1 MGGPMVPSS
10 VSNKLGDNFQQI
22 LDNYLTVKNG
32 NFGIDNIIYSSFQN
46 LEKSIVTQINTIGHN
61 SLVINSSSGKGNWA
75 NVPWLSILDQARP
88 ATMQGGEYIVY
99 LFKSDMS
106 GFYLTLNQGVT
117 EPLKLGKKE
126 GIKILEGTA
135 AKLRNILSDEDK
147 RRLSE
152 KSFNLNNKISLAS
165 SGLGAKYEPGTIINK
180 FYRSGSLPT
189 EDEIIDDLRLLL
201 EIYLKLP
208 RGFNTAGDD
217 LNPGVEQVG
226 LYDGLENNNIGNYWI
241 FQSNPKYYDIVGA
254 LKEYKSMDFTVS
266 RYKDEIKP
274 DDTVFIWASGKDAG
288 IYAIAVVTSLPYPLG
303 YTPAPDLFDRED
315 RNENQ
320 DTLKAD
326 IEVLNVLATPLL
338 KKQIVTYSDLQD
350 LSIITAPQGTNFRV
364 SKSQGDLIMEL
375 IKGNGLII
383 DKPDYEPLV
392 MKPFVIVPFITA
404 LKEANLQFD
413 DLFVIRFISSLMA
426 KKFTILTGLSGSG
439 KTKLATTFANWIS
452 ERPEQVCLVPVGA
465 DWTNREPLL
474 GFSNALVKGSYVK
487 PDTGVIDLLIRAEK
501 DPTRPY
507 FLILDEMN
515 LSHVERYF
523 ADFLSAME
531 SEEKILLHPVDQKD
545 WNGCDVPATISIPN
559 NLFIIGTV
567 NVDET
572 TYMFSP
578 KVLDRAFVH
587 EFRVSSKD
595 MRDFLMNPLKADTSN
610 IYSGGKAMAGDFLD
624 KAGASYGEF
633 EKSDDLKRKITLFFE
648 ELKTLGSEF
657 GYRTASEIYRYGAI
671 LSTFDDNGNIHI
683 NNIIDAA
690 VVSKLLPKIHGSRRK
705 LEQTL
710 IAIFKLCLANSEG
723 EDINDYVSRKKEIVG
738 NENIALPV
746 SLDKIV
752 RMHRQVIQD
761 GFTSFSEA

>member
-1 MGGPMVPSS
+1 MFSNNS
-10 VSNKLGDNFQQI
+10 VIYLRDNLQKF
-22 LDNYLTVKNG
+22 LNNYLIAKRDNNRSTV
-32 NFGIDNIIYSSFQN
+32 DSSFLN
-46 LEKSIVTQINTIGHN
+46 LEQSAKSLFGNYN
-61 SLVINSSSGKGNWA
+61 SLTPRHGYAIGGWA
-75 NVPWLSILDQARP
+75 DVPWLAILDQARP
-88 ATMQGGEYIVY
+88 ATVQAGEYIVY
-99 LFKSDMS
+99 LFKKDMS
-106 GFYLTLNQGVT
+106 GVYLTLNQGVKQIFDELKKKKGKIVLKERT
-117 EPLKLGKKE
+117 EYFRK
-126 GIKILEGTA
+126 
-135 AKLRNILSDEDK
+135 S
-147 RRLSE
+147 LSE
-152 KSFNLNNKISLAS
+152 DDKNRLTDRGFSLKNDIFLAP
-165 SGLGAKYEPGTIINK
+165 SGTGQNYEPGTIINK
-180 FYRSGSLPT
+180 LYESGDLPN
-189 EDEIIDDLRLLL
+189 DEELIKDLRLLID
-201 EIYLKLP
+201 IYMRLPKLGDRKDEREHE
-208 RGFNTAGDD
+208 RG
-217 LNPGVEQVG
+217 EEVG
-226 LYDGLENNNIGNYWI
+226 LHEQGDQVSKTNYWI

-254 LKEYKSMDFTVS
+254 LKEYQSMDFTVS

-274 DDTVFIWASGKDAG
+274 EDTVFIWASGKDAG
-288 IYAIAVVTSLPYPLG
+288 IYAIAEVTSLPYTLG
-303 YTPAPDLFDRED
+303 YTPAPDPFDRED
-315 RNENQ
+315 RNENE

-326 IEVLNVLATPLL
+326 IEVLNVLTTPLL
-338 KKQIVTYSDLQD
+338 KKQIVTYSDLRD

-364 SKSQGDLIMEL
+364 SKSQGDLLMDL
-375 IKGNGLII
+375 IKGNRFII
-383 DKPDYEPLV
+383 DKPEDEPLV

-413 DLFVIRFISSLMA
+413 DLFVIRFIASLLA

-452 ERPEQVCLVPVGA
+452 ESSNQVCLVPVGA

-487 PDTGVIDLLIRAEK
+487 PDTGVIDILIRAEK

-531 SEEKILLHPVDQKD
+531 SGERILLHPDDQKD

-595 MRDFLMNPLKADTSN
+595 MRDFLGNPIKTDTSD
-610 IYSGGKAMAGDFLD
+610 ISFSGAGMARDFLE
-624 KAGASYGEF
+624 KAAASYGDFDSSEV
-633 EKSDDLKRKITLFFE
+633 LKDNISLFFN

-671 LSTFDDNGNIHI
+671 LSTFHENGSVGI

-710 IAIFKLCLANSEG
+710 ISLFKLCIISPEG
-723 EDINDYVSRKKEIVG
+723 EDISDYVSRKKEIVG
-738 NENIALPV
+738 NENIALQV
-746 SLDKIV
+746 SSDKIV
-752 RMHRQVIQD
+752 RMYRQVIQD

>member
-1 MGGPMVPSS
+1 MGGTMVPSK
-10 VSNKLGDNFQQI
+10 VSDMLGDNFQLI
-22 LDNYLTVKNG
+22 LDNYLVVKNG
-32 NFGIDNIIYSSFQN
+32 KFGIDNIIYASFQN
-46 LEKSIVTQINTIGHN
+46 LEKSIVSLINSVGHN
-61 SLVINSSSGKGNWA
+61 SLIVNSSSGKGNWA

-88 ATMQGGEYIVY
+88 ATMQDGEYIVY

-117 EPLKLGKKE
+117 KPLKLGKKK
-126 GIKILEGTA
+126 GIKILEETA
-135 AKLRNILSDEDK
+135 ANLRKTLTEEDK

-180 FYRSGSLPT
+180 FYKSGTLPT
-189 EDEIIDDLRLLL
+189 EQEITDDLRVLM
-201 EIYLKLP
+201 EIYKKLP
-208 RGFNTAGDD
+208 TKVDVKEEGEELA
-217 LNPGVEQVG
+217 VEQLALDNEFEQV
-226 LYDGLENNNIGNYWI
+226 NAGNYWI

-254 LKEYKSMDFTVS
+254 LKEYQSMNFTVS

-274 DDTVFIWASGKDAG
+274 GDTVFIWASGNDAG
-288 IYAIAVVTSLPYPLG
+288 IYAIAEVTSLPYALG
-303 YTPAPDLFDRED
+303 YTPTRDPFDREE
-315 RNENQ
+315 RNVDEK
-320 DTLKAD
+320 TTTVD
-326 IEVLNVLATPLL
+326 INVLEVLERPLFKTQL
-338 KKQIVTYSDLQD
+338 IIKSELRD
-350 LSIITAPQGTNFRV
+350 LSIVTAPQGTNFRV
-364 SKSQGDLIMEL
+364 TKPQGDLIMEL
-375 IKGNGLII
+375 INEII
-383 DKPDYEPLV
+383 ADEPDDEPLV
-392 MKPFVIVPFITA
+392 MEPFVIEPFIKA
-404 LKEANLQFD
+404 LKDANLQFD
-413 DLFVIRFISSLMA
+413 DLFVIRFVASLLA

-439 KTKLATTFANWIS
+439 KTKLATTFANWTS
-452 ERPEQVCLVPVGA
+452 ESPNQVCLVPVGA

-474 GFSNALVKGSYVK
+474 GFSNALVTGSYVK
-487 PDTGVIDLLIRAEK
+487 PDTGVIDLLLRATK
-501 DPTRPY
+501 DPRRPY

-531 SEEKILLHPVDQKD
+531 SEEKILLHPDVQDD
-545 WNGCDVPATISIPN
+545 WVGCDVPATISIPS

-595 MRDFLMNPLKADTSN
+595 MRNFLDNPLKTQASITDFN
-610 IYSGGKAMAGDFLD
+610 GAGMARDFLEKAEAIYGDFEDSKEL
-624 KAGASYGEF
+624 KA
-633 EKSDDLKRKITLFFE
+633 KISQFFD

-657 GYRTASEIYRYGAI
+657 GYRTAIEIYRYGAI
-671 LSTFDDNGNIHI
+671 LNTLDENDSISI

-710 IAIFKLCLANSEG
+710 ISLFKLCILNPEG
-723 EDINDYVSRKKEIVG
+723 EDINDYVSRKKEVVG
-738 NENIALPV
+738 NDNLAHPV

-752 RMHRQVIQD
+752 RMYRQIIQD

>member
-1 MGGPMVPSS
+1 MVPSE
-10 VSNKLGDNFQQI
+10 VSNKLVDNFQQI
-22 LDNYLTVKNG
+22 LDGYLSAKKEK
-32 NFGIDNIIYSSFQN
+32 FGTNNIIYSSFQN
-46 LEKSIVTQINTIGHN
+46 LQKSIITLINSFGHN
-61 SLVINSSSGKGNWA
+61 NLIVTFSYGKGNWA

-88 ATMQGGEYIVY
+88 VTMQKGEYIVY

-117 EPLKLGKKE
+117 EPLKLGKKK
-126 GIKILEGTA
+126 GIKKLEGTA
-135 AKLRNILSDEDK
+135 DKVRNALSDKDK
-147 RRLSE
+147 NRLTE
-152 KSFNLNNKISLAS
+152 RSFNLNNDIFLAS
-165 SGLGAKYEPGTIINK
+165 SGLGSNYEPGTIINK
-180 FYRSGSLPT
+180 FYSSGSLPS
-189 EDEIIDDLRLLL
+189 EDEIIEDLRLLI

-208 RGFNTAGDD
+208 KEVNKTDEKM
-217 LNPGVEQVG
+217 NPDVEQVS
-226 LYDGLENNNIGNYWI
+226 LNNEPEQKNEGKYWI

-254 LKEYKSMDFTVS
+254 LKEYKSMRFTIS

-274 DDTVFIWASGKDAG
+274 EDTVFIWASGKDAG
-288 IYAIAVVTSLPYPLG
+288 IYAIAEVTSLPYTLE
-303 YTPAPDLFDRED
+303 YTPPPDLFDRED
-315 RNENQ
+315 RNVDEKTFFV
-320 DTLKAD
+320 DIDILK
-326 IEVLNVLATPLL
+326 VLTTPLL
-338 KKQIVTYSDLQD
+338 KKQLITNSELRD

-364 SKSQGDLIMEL
+364 SKSQGDLIMDL
-375 IKGNGLII
+375 INGNRIII
-383 DKPDYEPLV
+383 DESDNE
-392 MKPFVIVPFITA
+392 PFVIKPFIKA
-404 LKEANLQFD
+404 LEEANLQFD
-413 DLFVIRFISSLMA
+413 NLFVIRFIASLLA
-426 KKFTILTGLSGSG
+426 KKFIILTGLSGSG

-452 ERPEQVCLVPVGA
+452 QSPDQICLVPVGA

-487 PDTGVIDLLIRAEK
+487 PDTGVVDLLLRATK
-501 DPTRPY
+501 DPIRPY

-531 SEEKILLHPVDQKD
+531 SEEKILLHPDVQND
-545 WNGCDVPATISIPN
+545 WDECDVPPAISIPN

-587 EFRVSSKD
+587 EFRVSSND
-595 MRDFLMNPLKADTSN
+595 MRNFLGNPLKTDTSDIYFSGAGMARDFLE
-610 IYSGGKAMAGDFLD
+610 
-624 KAGASYGEF
+624 KAGATYGEF
-633 EKSDDLKRKITLFFE
+633 DNSEDLKEKISLFFD

-671 LSTFDDNGNIHI
+671 LSTFDENGSIGI

-710 IAIFKLCLANSEG
+710 ISLFKLCILNPED
-723 EDINDYVSRKKEIVG
+723 EDINDFVSRKKEIVG

-746 SLDKIV
+746 SSEKIV
-752 RMHRQVIQD
+752 RMYRQVIQD

>member
-1 MGGPMVPSS
+1 MGGPMIPSNI
-10 VSNKLGDNFQQI
+10 SNRLVDNFQEI
-22 LDNYLTVKNG
+22 LDNYLSAKKERFGKN
-32 NFGIDNIIYSSFQN
+32 NIISSSFQN
-46 LEKSIVTQINTIGHN
+46 LENSIRTIIG
-61 SLVINSSSGKGNWA
+61 SSSQDILTVSSSYGKGNWA
-75 NVPWLSILDQARP
+75 NVPWLSILDHTRP
-88 ATMQGGEYIVY
+88 ATMQEGEYIVY
-99 LFKSDMS
+99 LFNSDMS

-117 EPLKLGKKE
+117 APFKHGKKK

-135 AKLRNILSDEDK
+135 TNFRDAISEEDK
-147 RRLSE
+147 RRLNT

-165 SGLGAKYEPGTIINK
+165 SGLGANYEPGTIINK
-180 FYRSGSLPT
+180 FYGTGSLPT
-189 EDEIIDDLRLLL
+189 EDEIIEDLRLLI

-208 RGFNTAGDD
+208 KSVNKMDENSNMD
-217 LNPGVEQVG
+217 PEQAG
-226 LYDGLENNNIGNYWI
+226 LYDVIEQEGVGNYWI

-254 LKEYKSMDFTVS
+254 LNEYQSMSFTVS

-274 DDTVFIWASGKDAG
+274 GDTVFIWASGNDAG
-288 IYAIAVVTSLPYPLG
+288 VYAVAEVTSLPHTLG
-303 YTPAPDLFDRED
+303 YTPPPDPFDREE
-315 RNENQ
+315 RNVNEK
-320 DTLKAD
+320 TISVD
-326 IEVLNVLATPLL
+326 IDILEVLTTPLL
-338 KKQIVTYSDLQD
+338 KKQLINNSELRH
-350 LSIITAPQGTNFRV
+350 LSIISSPQGTNFKV
-364 SKSQGDLIMEL
+364 SKFQGEL
-375 IKGNGLII
+375 ILKLISELI
-383 DKPDYEPLV
+383 NPPISDIYSN
-392 MKPFVIVPFITA
+392 VPFEIEPFIAA
-404 LKEANLQFD
+404 LQQANLQFD
-413 DLFVIRFISSLMA
+413 DFFVTRFIASLLA

-452 ERPEQVCLVPVGA
+452 ESPNQVCLVPVGA

-487 PDTGVIDLLIRAEK
+487 PDTGVIDLLLRATK
-501 DPTRPY
+501 DPIRPY

-531 SEEKILLHPVDQKD
+531 SEEQILLHPDVQKD
-545 WNGCDVPATISIPN
+545 WGSCDVPATISIPN

-587 EFRVSSKD
+587 EFRVSSND
-595 MRDFLMNPLKADTSN
+595 MRDFLGNPLKADTSD
-610 IYSGGKAMAGDFLD
+610 IDFSGAGMAGDFLE
-624 KAGASYGEF
+624 KAETTYGNYENS
-633 EKSDDLKRKITLFFE
+633 EVLKDKITLFFD

-671 LSTFDDNGNIHI
+671 LSTFDENGSIET

-710 IAIFKLCLANSEG
+710 ISLFNLCIINTEG

-738 NENIALPV
+738 NENIAHPV

-752 RMHRQVIQD
+752 RMYRQVIQD

>member
-1 MGGPMVPSS
+1 MGGPMIPSN
-10 VSNKLGDNFQQI
+10 VSDQLVNNFQQI
-22 LDNYLTVKNG
+22 LDSYLSAKREK
-32 NFGIDNIIYSSFQN
+32 FGTNNIISSSFQN
-46 LEKSIVTQINTIGHN
+46 LEKSIIPLINSFSPN
-61 SLVINSSSGKGNWA
+61 SLVVNSSYGKGVWA

-88 ATMQGGEYIVY
+88 ATMQKGEYIVY

-117 EPLKLGKKE
+117 EPLKLGKKK

-135 AKLRNILSDEDK
+135 VKLRNALSDEDK
-147 RRLSE
+147 NRLTE
-152 KSFNLNNKISLAS
+152 KSFQLNNNISLAS
-165 SGLGAKYEPGTIINK
+165 SGLGANYEPGTIINK
-180 FYRSGSLPT
+180 FYSSGSLPT
-189 EDEIIDDLRLLL
+189 EGEIIEDLRML
-201 EIYLKLP
+201 IDVYQKLP
-208 RGFNTAGDD
+208 KDVNKTDD
-217 LNPGVEQVG
+217 NMNNVGEQVG
-226 LYDGLENNNIGNYWI
+226 LYDEFEQENEGNYWI

-254 LKEYKSMDFTVS
+254 LKKYQSMLFTLS
-266 RYKDEIKP
+266 RFKQEIKP
-274 DDTVFIWASGKDAG
+274 GDTAFIWVSGEEAG
-288 IYAIAVVTSLPYPLG
+288 IYAIAKVMTLPFIPKQPF
-303 YTPAPDLFDRED
+303 PADPFDIVD
-315 RNENQ
+315 RNEDENTQ
-320 DTLKAD
+320 KVE
-326 IEVLNVLATPLL
+326 IKIQKVLDSPLL
-338 KKQIVTYSDLQD
+338 KRQLKNYPEFKD
-350 LSIITAPQGTNFRV
+350 LSIITSPQGTNFKV
-364 SKSQGDLIMEL
+364 SKFQGEL
-375 IKGNGLII
+375 ILNLTG
-383 DKPDYEPLV
+383 KPKAPQISDNTP
-392 MKPFVIVPFITA
+392 IVPFETA
-404 LKEANLQFD
+404 PFIEALQEANLQFD
-413 DLFVIRFISSLMA
+413 DFFVTRFIASLLA

-439 KTKLATTFANWIS
+439 KTKLAITFANWIS
-452 ERPEQVCLVPVGA
+452 ESPNQVCLVPVGA

-487 PDTGVIDLLIRAEK
+487 PDTGVINLLLRATK

-531 SEEKILLHPVDQKD
+531 SEEQILLHPDEQKD
-545 WNGCDVPATISIPN
+545 WDGCDVPSTISIPK

-587 EFRVSSKD
+587 EFRVSSND
-595 MRDFLMNPLKADTSN
+595 MRDFLDNPLKADTSN
-610 IYSGGKAMAGDFLD
+610 IDFSGAGMARDFLE
-624 KAGASYGEF
+624 KAGATYGDF
-633 EKSDDLKRKITLFFE
+633 ENSEDLKDKISLFFN
-648 ELKTLGSEF
+648 ELKTLGNEF

-671 LSTFDDNGNIHI
+671 LSTFNNNDSISI
-683 NNIIDAA
+683 NNIIDAT

-710 IAIFKLCLANSEG
+710 ISLFKLCILYPEG

-738 NENIALPV
+738 NNNIAHPV

-752 RMHRQVIQD
+752 RMYRQVIQD